1 MTEQE
6 EWEAYLTK
14 FLKAYNALPELPP
27 ILKDIAPL
35 VFQYRITDKPEMD
48 YWFLF
53 AADQIN
59 WGMGGY
65 EGAKAPMVIHKTDFD
80 TMKKVN
86 SGETDPIK
94 ATVTGTYMIEG
105 DVAKLMAC
113 APLIP
118 LSAKAHANATK
129 GSS

>member
-1 MTEQE
+1 MTEKAK
-6 EWEAYLTK
+6 WEAYLAR
-14 FLKAYNALPELPP
+14 FVEAYNALPELPP
-27 ILKDIAPL
+27 LLDSIAPL
-35 VFQYRITDKPEMD
+35 LFQYRITDKPEMT
-48 YWFLF
+48 YWFKIGK
-53 AADQIN
+53 AAIS
-59 WGMGGY
+59 WGMGEY
-65 EGAKAPMVIHKTDFD
+65 QGAGVLPTIVHKTDFK

-94 ATVTGTYMIEG
+94 ATMEGTYTIEG

-129 GSS
+129 